1 MPRKKKETLKRRK
14 DGRFKCKYHGIQF
27 YGETP
32 EEAFAARDEYKEREQ
47 AGFTSRVTVSEYAL
61 PWLERAYPAVT
72 DSTYTGLAI
81 HLQHLVDEI
90 GDKQMLEVIP
100 SDIKRVY
107 SVQYKGYPIPIS
119 GQRNSYIALFLTPL
133 WLIGLSSIT
142 PPGINPQSHI
152 KGISRKNGY

>member
-61 PWLERAYPAVT
+61 PWLERAYPAVA

-81 HLQHLVDEI
+81 HLQHLIDEI
-90 GDKQMLEVIP
+90 GDKQMLDVIP

-107 SVQYKGYPIPIS
+107 SVQYKGLS
-119 GQRNSYIALFLTPL
+119 NSYIRSAKQLYCALFDSALADRV
-133 WLIGLSSIT
+133 IQY
-142 PPGINPQSHI
+142 NPARDKAAKPH
-152 KGISRKNGY
+152 KGKSDLG